1 MSAAIT
7 LTTKLI
13 RPKGESSFHFD
24 QWDGTPVKAAKVR
37 IDHGNGQAKTVS
49 WRPALS
55 KEGLTQADLAPWNW
69 HEAIAHHQQN
79 GGPVIV
85 VKGELKAKRLGD
97 RGITAISI
105 NRWNPTLEQQLRH
118 LGDAVVLAPD
128 CDLADLRDWYAK
140 AAAALPHARHLLVPG
155 ANWVQPPA
163 TDGVGVDDW
172 LQSQPAITAPEIL
185 QAITTEGWGGG
196 DVDGDEDGEG
206 KTELLTGAELMQFVD
221 MNYAIEWNELKQRAI
236 VNGVMPRGKDKK
248 LFYLDISNRFPSV
261 KVKKEEA
268 QDALDYIAREN
279 SFNPICRYIDGLK
292 EKAARGELQLLK
304 LDDIAVKGFGIGDDD
319 WLSKSLLAHKLVQQL
334 KRGLSY
340 GYKADEMAI
349 LRGGQ
354 GDYKTEAIKA
364 LAPQADW
371 VFTETELK
379 DTNDWKFLLKISQS
393 WIFLF
398 DECDKFLRGKDS
410 STLKALVSNT
420 HDSYAAKGLNEV
432 DDHPRPSTMW
442 GTTNQSDLFND
453 HTGVRRWWLM
463 QVADGRCCDP
473 GWIQRNR
480 DSIWA
485 TAYTWAMWGLESYL
499 PRGGVVQQAAEA
511 RAWGATYSLDD
522 GDDYLRL
529 LNAIPIQKRDGLPLP
544 ISKQSL
550 ILQASQV
557 DTSKLWTTDRKR
569 ARDLLGDVAR
579 LVTAG
584 NFRTHDGQ
592 IRWEESKRRIDGHPN
607 PVAGFFPVRVAA
619 AGEGSGQQDA
629 YRFQADPIPSVPN
642 PSDAVPQDWNGQT
655 PWQDSVL
662 TSLFQCSNL
671 LEERRKRERGV
682 AGAAAGGRETPR
694 TQKRLEQLEHPPQT
708 PSAAGDLPVPILRP
722 ISGVAL
728 EQAPESAP
736 QPPEKPDP
744 PRPWDEAQPD
754 PEPAQLGT
762 AAPADVL
769 ARHQQHLAASPAR
782 VGSHALGGDLDA
794 FLDLPEVSDTELAL
808 AFELRVQEL
817 IDQGLLAPAPFP
829 TTAKE
834 DAEAALDQA
843 RWVAQAVARAQ
854 ASPPAEEFVPW
865 QLALMQ
871 ARLANPTAIAHTL
884 LCAINAPPSI
894 NGRAAKEFLESP
906 EAQTWLEA
914 HSHSGPATTP
924 ATP

>member
-1 MSAAIT
+1 MSAGIT
-7 LTTKLI
+7 LTAKLV
-13 RPKGESSFHFD
+13 RPEAETAFRFA

-37 IDHGNGQAKTVS
+37 IDHGDGQDKTVS

-69 HEAIAHHQQN
+69 HEAITAHQQN

-85 VKGELKAKRLGD
+85 VKGELKAKWLGV

-105 NRWNPTLEQQLRH
+105 NGWSPTLEQQLRH

-155 ANWVQPPA
+155 ANWPQPPA
-163 TDGVGVDDW
+163 TDGVGIDDW

-196 DVDGDEDGEG
+196 DVDGDEGREG

-279 SFNPICRYIDGLK
+279 PFNPIRRYIDGLK

-304 LDDIAVKGFGIGDDD
+304 LDDIAAKGFGIGDDD

-371 VFTETELK
+371 IFTETELK

-522 GDDYLRL
+522 GDDYMRL
-529 LNAIPIQKRDGLPLP
+529 LNAIPIQTRDGLPLP

-671 LEERRKRERGV
+671 LEERRNKKG
-682 AGAAAGGRETPR
+682 GGTAAAAGGGRETPR

-754 PEPAQLGT
+754 PELAHLGT

-782 VGSHALGGDLDA
+782 VGGYALGDDLDA
-794 FLDLPEVSDTELAL
+794 FLATPSTDEAGPSDAELAAAL
-808 AFELRVQEL
+808 SLRVEEL
-817 IDQGLLAPAPFP
+817 LAAGLLLHQEPVPLEP
-829 TTAKE
+829 E
-834 DAEAALDQA
+834 RPLQCSPDALLVEQCQQRLGQLKP
-843 RWVAQAVARAQ
+843 WQQQAVRLRLQ
-854 ASPPAEEFVPW
+854 YQEKPPASLVHLIPE
-865 QLALMQ
+865 AD
-871 ARLANPTAIAHTL
+871 
-884 LCAINAPPSI
+884 APSL
-894 NGRAAKEFLESP
+894 NGRALKEFLDHPSTQDLLRQLKL
-906 EAQTWLEA
+906 AQ
-914 HSHSGPATTP
+914 PAQHAP
-924 ATP
+924 

>member
-1 MSAAIT
+1 M
-7 LTTKLI
+7 
-13 RPKGESSFHFD
+13 
-24 QWDGTPVKAAKVR
+24 
-37 IDHGNGQAKTVS
+37 
-49 WRPALS
+49 
-55 KEGLTQADLAPWNW
+55 
-69 HEAIAHHQQN
+69 
-79 GGPVIV
+79 
-85 VKGELKAKRLGD
+85 
-97 RGITAISI
+97 
-105 NRWNPTLEQQLRH
+105 
-118 LGDAVVLAPD
+118 
-128 CDLADLRDWYAK
+128 
-140 AAAALPHARHLLVPG
+140 
-155 ANWVQPPA
+155 
-163 TDGVGVDDW
+163 DDW
-172 LQSQPAITAPEIL
+172 LQSQPAITAQEIV
-185 QAITTEGWGGG
+185 QAITTEGWGGS
-196 DVDGDEDGEG
+196 DGDEEEEG
-206 KTELLTGAELMQFVD
+206 KAELLTGAELMKFVD

-529 LNAIPIQKRDGLPLP
+529 LNAIPIQTRDGLPLP
-544 ISKQSL
+544 IAKQSL

-592 IRWEESKRRIDGHPN
+592 IRWEEAKRRIDGHPN

-619 AGEGSGQQDA
+619 AGKGTSQQDA
-629 YRFQADPIPSVPN
+629 YRFQVDPIPSVPN

-662 TSLFQCSNL
+662 ASLFQCSNL
-671 LEERRKRERGV
+671 LEERRNKKEG
-682 AGAAAGGRETPR
+682 GTAAAGGGRGTSPCPEKIGT
-694 TQKRLEQLEHPPQT
+694 LEHPLQT

-728 EQAPESAP
+728 EQAPESASR
-736 QPPEKPDP
+736 PPEQPEP
-744 PRPWDEAQPD
+744 PHSWDEAQPS
-754 PEPAQLGT
+754 PEHLGA

-769 ARHQQHLAASPAR
+769 ARHRQHLAAKPAQT
-782 VGSHALGGDLDA
+782 GGHPLGDGLEA
-794 FLDLPEVSDTELAL
+794 FLAEQPDAASNEDTDRAL
-808 AFELRVQEL
+808 AAAFDRRVLEL
-817 IDQGLLAPAPFP
+817 IGAGLVDLTPIPATP
-829 TTAKE
+829 E
-834 DAEAALDQA
+834 SSVDEALDQTLRA
-843 RWVAQAVARAQ
+843 LAELEPWQQHLLRAQ
-854 ASPPAEEFVPW
+854 LEDPSAGPAVLVNRIPVETQP
-865 QLALMQ
+865 
-871 ARLANPTAIAHTL
+871 ARL
-884 LCAINAPPSI
+884 
-894 NGRAAKEFLESP
+894 NGRRVRDFLDQPASQ
-906 EAQTWLEA
+906 ALLEA
-914 HSHSGPATTP
+914 LRRAKPHIA
-924 ATP
+924 A